1 MRKAAWRKIHKV
13 SGIIL
18 GFFMLMCCL
27 SGIVLNHRQVFG
39 DIDVSRGCLPP
50 WYRFEKWNGG
60 LMRGTLP
67 LPPELSPTG
76 DDSCVLVYGSGGM
89 MVADGTGKNFTGFN
103 RGIPQEAERRQIRS
117 VVRCADGRMYALS
130 SFALYR
136 YDPSTGWRDA
146 GLMADDGERFSDMT
160 CRGDTVVVAGRSF
173 LYVSDGAGD
182 DFRKI
187 RLKAPD
193 GYEPQTSLFTTVWKL
208 HSGELFGLP
217 GRLAVDAVALVL
229 AMLCV
234 TGLVIWLFPH
244 IRGVVGIAVK
254 LKVANLR
261 LHNRM
266 GVVTIFF
273 TCFVVLT
280 GWCLRPPLMLP
291 LAMTKTAPLPGTPE
305 SGDNPWHD
313 RIRMIRHDDAHGDW
327 LLSASDGF
335 YSLSELDATPSRL
348 SGTPPV
354 SVMGLNVWT
363 PGAGGEW
370 ICGSF
375 AGLFVWNRAEG
386 HSVDSYTGEPASDK
400 AGPPVGRHA
409 VAGYST
415 DFGAQP
421 VVALYDGGTDL
432 LPQPAEYACLP
443 MSLWQVALEVHS
455 GRIYFGAA
463 ATWFFIFLFGGG
475 ALLLLWSG
483 WKIRISRRHKSGH

>member
-1 MRKAAWRKIHKV
+1 MKKTAWRKIHKV
-13 SGIIL
+13 TGIIL

-27 SGIVLNHRQVFG
+27 SGIVLNHRDVFG
-39 DIDVSRGCLPP
+39 GRDVSRGCLPP
-50 WYRFEKWNGG
+50 WYRFERWNGG
-60 LMRGTLP
+60 LMRGTLA
-67 LPPELSPTG
+67 LPPQVCAAI
-76 DDSCVLVYGSGGM
+76 DDCPADSTVLIYGAGGM
-89 MVADGTGKNFTGFN
+89 MLADRAAKSFVDFN
-103 RGIPQEAERRQIRS
+103 RGIPQGADGRQIRS

-130 SFALYR
+130 SFALYS
-136 YDPSTGWRDA
+136 YEPSAGWRDT
-146 GLMADDGERFSDMT
+146 GLRADDDERFSDMT

-173 LYVSDGAGD
+173 LYVSAGTGD
-182 DFRKI
+182 VFRKI
-187 RLKAPD
+187 RLKAPE
-193 GYEPQTSLFTTVWKL
+193 GNEPRISLFRTVWKI
-208 HSGELFGLP
+208 HSGEMFGLP

-229 AMLCV
+229 VMLCV
-234 TGLVIWLFPH
+234 TGFVIWLKPN
-244 IRGVVGIAVK
+244 GVNI
-254 LKVANLR
+254 R
-261 LHNRM
+261 LHNRA
-266 GVVTIFF
+266 GVVTIFL
-273 TCFVVLT
+273 TCFVVFT
-280 GWCLRPPLMLP
+280 GWCLRPPMMIP
-291 LAMTKTAPLPGTPE
+291 LVMTRTAPLPGTPE

-313 RIRMIRHDDAHGDW
+313 RIRMIRHDDVHGDW

-463 ATWFFIFLFGGG
+463 ATWFFIFLFGAC

>member
-1 MRKAAWRKIHKV
+1 MKKTAWRKIHKV
-13 SGIIL
+13 TGIIL

-27 SGIVLNHRQVFG
+27 SGIVLNHRDVFG
-39 DIDVSRGCLPP
+39 GIDVSRGCLPP
-50 WYRFEKWNGG
+50 WYRFERWNGG
-60 LMRGTLP
+60 LMRGTLA
-67 LPPELSPTG
+67 LPRQMCAAI
-76 DDSCVLVYGSGGM
+76 DDCPADSAVLIYGAGGM
-89 MVADGTGKNFTGFN
+89 MLADRAAKSFVDFN
-103 RGIPQEAERRQIRS
+103 RGIPQDADGRQIRS
-117 VVRCADGRMYALS
+117 VVRCAGGRLYALS
-130 SFALYR
+130 SFALYS
-136 YDPSTGWRDA
+136 YDPLAGWRDT
-146 GLMADDGERFSDMT
+146 GLMADDDERFSDMT
-160 CRGDTVVVAGRSF
+160 CRGDTIVVAGRSF
-173 LYVSDGAGD
+173 LYVSAGAD
-182 DFRKI
+182 DVFRKI
-187 RLKAPD
+187 RLKTPE
-193 GYEPQTSLFTTVWKL
+193 GYEPRISLFRTVWKI
-208 HSGELFGLP
+208 HSGEMFGLP

-229 AMLCV
+229 IILCV
-234 TGLVIWLFPH
+234 TGFVIWLKPNGAN
-244 IRGVVGIAVK
+244 IRM
-254 LKVANLR
+254 
-261 LHNRM
+261 HNRA

-273 TCFVVLT
+273 TCLVVFT

-327 LLSASDGF
+327 LLSTSDGF

-354 SVMGLNVWT
+354 SVMGLTVWT
-363 PGAGGEW
+363 PGADGEW

-386 HSVDSYTGEPASDK
+386 RSVDWYTGEPASDK

-409 VAGYST
+409 VAGYSS

-421 VVALYDGGTDL
+421 VVALYDEGTDL
-432 LPQPAEYACLP
+432 LPQPAEYAALP

-463 ATWFFIFLFGGG
+463 ATWFFIFIFGGG

-483 WKIRISRRHKSGH
+483 WKIRIPRGRCKSGH